1 MQIQTERTGATLR
14 TGAESYRL
22 GPGSAVRIGYQ
33 FVIAQRGMM
42 RFERDVDLD
51 AFDGTEAEE
60 IASAPGNVPGRVN
73 SVREALGENLVLGSI
88 SNAASVDF
96 ELN

>member
-1 MQIQTERTGATLR
+1 
-14 TGAESYRL
+14 
-22 GPGSAVRIGYQ
+22 
-33 FVIAQRGMM
+33 MM

-60 IASAPGNVPGRVN
+60 IASDHGSVPGRAN
-73 SVREALGENLVLGSI
+73 RVREALGENLVLGDI

-96 ELN
+96 VLN